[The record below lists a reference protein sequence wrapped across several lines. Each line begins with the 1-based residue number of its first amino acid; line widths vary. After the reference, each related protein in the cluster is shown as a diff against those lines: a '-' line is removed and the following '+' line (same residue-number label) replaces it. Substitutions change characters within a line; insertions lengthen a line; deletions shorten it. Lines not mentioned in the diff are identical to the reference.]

1 MLLVRAARPC
11 ANTNEEKGWWKRI
24 VSKRSWTTF
33 LLVTNCIVWH
43 AQKATSQS
51 FSAWVR
57 INVLEIVGMSQL
69 QPQYACKC
77 WQSWL
82 HRFADKLLCQIGRKW
97 GSCRWGYSV
106 TTFKRNPNT
115 QRRLAWRFSLSSFQ
129 ATSLGRIFTSRS
141 FAPDWGCQAWF
152 ELWLCPCIHLSA
164 RIWLM
169 HTAADGFTV
178 PINFMNTLIHCSFL
192 GGRKTGTNK
201 DAVGRVCSN
210 TCN

>member
-1 MLLVRAARPC
+1 MNHVSACNELHCLTRAEGHISEFFSMSPDKCVGNCWNESTATAICLQMLAKLTAP
-11 ANTNEEKGWWKRI
+11 
-24 VSKRSWTTF
+24 F
-33 LLVTNCIVWH
+33 
-43 AQKATSQS
+43 
-51 FSAWVR
+51 
-57 INVLEIVGMSQL
+57 
-69 QPQYACKC
+69 C
-77 WQSWL
+77 WQ
-82 HRFADKLLCQIGRKW
+82 AAVPNRKEM
-97 GSCRWGYSV
+97 GLMSLRVFGHYFQKKSKH
-106 TTFKRNPNT
+106 T
-115 QRRLAWRFSLSSFQ
+115 RRLAWRFSLSSFQ

>member
-1 MLLVRAARPC
+1 MMAMADAWTKHTLEVLEVKHKSSTPRGLSRMQELNSNQVFDLMLLVRAARPC
-11 ANTNEEKGWWKRI
+11 ANTNEEKGWKRI

-43 AQKATSQS
+43 AQKATSQT

-77 WQSWL
+77 WQSW

-115 QRRLAWRFSLSSFQ
+115 QGDLHEGSV
-129 ATSLGRIFTSRS
+129 
-141 FAPDWGCQAWF
+141 C
-152 ELWLCPCIHLSA
+152 HLFKP
-164 RIWLM
+164 L
-169 HTAADGFTV
+169 
-178 PINFMNTLIHCSFL
+178 P
-192 GGRKTGTNK
+192 
-201 DAVGRVCSN
+201 
-210 TCN
+210 